1 MLDAVARDL
10 AEVLDHKDLPRDL
23 RPEARRLLME
33 AWLVLGRPRRV
44 RAARGAH
51 LLARRLD
58 ALVAAVRTGVP
69 PTPLPRADRLGIAD
83 RLLPPRAA
91 PLEERLVALEG
102 SVAALARRTFRMVEQ
117 AESAARKAGILPATA
132 GPVPVEGGRADLELV
147 WGDDLAPP
155 GGTR

>member
-10 AEVLDHKDLPRDL
+10 SEVLDHGDLPRDL

-33 AWLVLGRPRRV
+33 AWLALERPRRV
-44 RAARGAH
+44 RAARDAH

-58 ALVAAVRTGVP
+58 ALVAAVRADVP
-69 PTPLPRADRLGIAD
+69 ATPLLCADRLGIAD
-83 RLLPPRAA
+83 RLLSRRTA

-102 SVAALARRTFRMVEQ
+102 SVAALARRTLRMVEQ
-117 AESAARKAGILPATA
+117 AESAARKAGVLPATA
-132 GPVPVEGGRADLELV
+132 GTAPAEGGRADLELV